1 MACGFWLVVQSRVMT
16 TVLCEQTSIVNHYLR
31 ELRDIDIQKNQE
43 HFERNL
49 ERLGIIAGYEFSK
62 QLSYQDHQT
71 TTPLGTVN
79 TPILKDKI
87 VLATILR
94 AGLPVQ
100 KGVKSIFDD
109 AELSFIAAGRKPE
122 TSAGVEIDLAYTAS
136 PRLEGKVLVIA
147 DTMLATGKSLVDT
160 YEALTRSYGQPQ
172 QVYIIAVIAS
182 RQGIK
187 YVEQNISGVNIIVSA
202 VDPEL
207 NDQFFIV
214 PGLGD
219 AGDLLYGPK
228 AQKNPQVEA

>member
-1 MACGFWLVVQSRVMT
+1 MVMIT
-16 TVLCEQTSIVNHYLR
+16 DLSQQNSIVNQYLR
-31 ELRDIDIQKNQE
+31 ELRDVEIQKNSQ
-43 HFERNL
+43 HFEQNL
-49 ERLGIIAGYEFSK
+49 ERLGMIAGYELSK
-62 QLSYQDHQT
+62 QLSYKDQQT

-100 KGVKSIFDD
+100 KGVKAIFDE
-109 AELSFIAAGRKPE
+109 AELSFVAAGRKPE
-122 TSAGVEIDLAYTAS
+122 TAAGVEIDLAYTAS
-136 PRLEGKVLVIA
+136 PRMEGKILVIA

-160 YEALTRSYGQPQ
+160 YEALAKSYGTPDN
-172 QVYIIAVIAS
+172 VYIIAVIAS
-182 RQGIK
+182 QQGVD
-187 YVEQNISGVNIIVSA
+187 YVSGNIPNVDIIVSA

-207 NDQFFIV
+207 NDKFFIV

-228 AQKNPQVEA
+228 AEKNS